1 MTRAASGTIA
11 ATMTDAALARL
22 PKMDRVLDAPALAGV
37 PWRRDIVRRVAESM
51 LTQLRATLRA
61 AAAEGRPTEAIDAE
75 TLAARVA
82 ATLRTWSTPH
92 PIPVINATGV
102 LLHTNLG
109 RAPWSQAAIDAAA
122 AAAGACDLE
131 VGLDSGVRGSRFV
144 WMRPLLSAVIGAEDV
159 HVVNNNAA
167 ALLVACTV
175 LGAQGGVVLS
185 HGQMVEIGD
194 GFRVATMAA
203 AGGCRIVPVGS
214 TNRTHLA
221 DYEAALDPSRGAPA
235 SAILW
240 VHLSNF
246 EQHGY
251 VAEVDLSALAALA
264 RARGVPLIADV
275 GSGSLGANLPSR
287 EPTLA
292 KYLEAGADVVLA
304 SGDKLLGG
312 PQAGLVAGRT
322 AWVDRIR
329 KHPMA
334 RALRPDKTTLAA
346 LHATALAH
354 AAVDTTGG
362 VPALPLHRMVA
373 ASMDELHARARALAA
388 QLQLGDD
395 AIVEVDATIGGG
407 SLPGDRLAS
416 VAVRLPGRAS
426 ALARRL
432 RLGTPAVVGRIE
444 ADAVLVDLRT
454 VPPAQDHA
462 LASAV
467 TAALAPATGGA

>member
-1 MTRAASGTIA
+1 
-11 ATMTDAALARL
+11 MTDAALARL
-22 PKMDRVLDAPALAGV
+22 PKMDRVLDAPALAGL

-51 LTQLRATLRA
+51 LGELRVALR
-61 AAAEGRPTEAIDAE
+61 EGKATEAIDAE
-75 TLAARVA
+75 SLAVRVA
-82 ATLRTWSTPH
+82 AKLESWSTPH
-92 PIPVINATGV
+92 PMRVINATGV

-131 VGLDSGVRGSRFV
+131 VELDSGVRGSRFA
-144 WMRPLLSAVIGAEDV
+144 WMRPLLSAVIGAQDV

-167 ALLVACTV
+167 ALLIACTV
-175 LGAQGGVVLS
+175 LGAPGGVVLS

-203 AGGCRIVPVGS
+203 AGGCRIVGVGS

-251 VAEVDLSALAALA
+251 VADVELSALAALA
-264 RARGVPLIADV
+264 RARGVPLVADV
-275 GSGSLGANLPSR
+275 GSGSLGGNLPGR
-287 EPTLA
+287 EPTVA
-292 KYLEAGADVVLA
+292 AYLEAGADVVLA

-373 ASMDELHARARALAA
+373 ASMDELRVRARALAA
-388 QLQLGDD
+388 RLQLGDD

-444 ADAVLVDLRT
+444 DDAVLVDLRT
-454 VPPAQDHA
+454 VAPTQDDE
-462 LASAV
+462 LA
-467 TAALAPATGGA
+467 AAIQAAGGVA

>member
-1 MTRAASGTIA
+1 
-11 ATMTDAALARL
+11 MTDAAFARL
-22 PKMDRVLDAPALAGV
+22 PKMDRVLDAPVLAGI

-51 LTQLRATLRA
+51 LGELRVALR
-61 AAAEGRPTEAIDAE
+61 EGKATEAIDAE
-75 TLAARVA
+75 TLAVRVA
-82 ATLRTWSTPH
+82 ATLQTWSTPH
-92 PIPVINATGV
+92 PKRVINATGV

-131 VGLDSGVRGSRFV
+131 VELDSGVRGSRFA
-144 WMRPLLSAVIGAEDV
+144 WMRPLLSAVIGAPDV

-167 ALLVACTV
+167 ALLIACTV
-175 LGAQGGVVLS
+175 LGAPGGVVLS

-203 AGGCRIVPVGS
+203 AGGCRIVGVGS

-251 VAEVDLSALAALA
+251 VADVELSALAALA
-264 RARGVPLIADV
+264 RARGVPLVADV
-275 GSGSLGANLPSR
+275 GSGSLGGNLPGR
-287 EPTLA
+287 EPTVA
-292 KYLEAGADVVLA
+292 AYLEAGADVVLA

-362 VPALPLHRMVA
+362 VPELPLHRMVA
-373 ASMDELHARARALAA
+373 ATMDELHARARALVAR
-388 QLQLGDD
+388 LQLGDD

-444 ADAVLVDLRT
+444 DHAVLIDLRT
-454 VPPAQDHA
+454 VAPAQDGE
-462 LASAV
+462 LA
-467 TAALAPATGGA
+467 AALLAAGRGA